1 MALVAACF
9 CGLGTATALSLA
21 AFRSDI
27 TFFMSPSQ
35 VEAHPPGP
43 DRAIRLGGMVLAGS
57 LRLDHVDGTPVARFA
72 VTDGQAALPVSFTGI
87 LPDLFREGQSVVAIG
102 TVGPH
107 GTFQASEVLA
117 KHDETYMPKD
127 VADALRRAGKWN
139 PRFGP
144 PPSAG
149 SWDTM
154 TVARGAAGAKAAH
167 GTDEARAT
175 EARTTEARTDG
186 PKSDQP
192 TAD

>member
-1 MALVAACF
+1 MTRKSRRMALVAACVS
-9 CGLGTATALSLA
+9 GLGSATALSLA

-35 VEAHPPGP
+35 IDAHPPAP
-43 DRAIRLGGMVLAGS
+43 DRTIRLGGMVLAGS

-127 VADALRRAGKWN
+127 VADALRKAGKWD

-154 TVARGAAGAKAAH
+154 TVATGPGGTKTAQKA
-167 GTDEARAT
+167 D
-175 EARTTEARTDG
+175 
-186 PKSDQP
+186 
-192 TAD
+192 